1 MSNFKA
7 AEVTHLGIGLSP
19 ASDRFA
25 GTVYSDIINMENYGK
40 CRFVVIG
47 DTGAT
52 GTSTFTV
59 EACDDTT
66 PSNSTAIPFYY
77 AEHSS
82 NDVRGTLTAATTAG
96 FTCAARANRL
106 ITVEVD
112 AEDLIASGYSYV
124 RLKAVESV
132 DGAVLGTIL
141 FELFEPKATG
151 SVDATAIV

>member
-1 MSNFKA
+1 MSNYKA

-25 GTVYSDIINMENYGK
+25 GTVTSDVINMENYGK
-40 CRFVVIG
+40 CRFVLIG
-47 DTGAT
+47 DTNAT
-52 GTSTFTV
+52 GTSTITV
-59 EACDDTT
+59 EACDDTVPT
-66 PSNSTAIPFYY
+66 TTAAVPFHY

-124 RLKAVESV
+124 RLKAAEVV
-132 DGAVLGTIL
+132 DSAVLGTIL

-151 SVDATAIV
+151 SVDATVLT